1 MNLVTINSTTSKHFE
16 QEFKE
21 VAQDNNFIVI
31 DIEAIATHIGRD
43 ICDDNYDA
51 TKRNDVSGNEVWAH
65 VTIFTDEIAEVIR
78 GEVEEYVDN
87 NLL

>member
-1 MNLVTINSTTSKHFE
+1 MNLVTINSTTGKHFE

-51 TKRNDVSGNEVWAH
+51 TKRSDVSGNEVWAH

-78 GEVEEYVDN
+78 GEVEKYVDN